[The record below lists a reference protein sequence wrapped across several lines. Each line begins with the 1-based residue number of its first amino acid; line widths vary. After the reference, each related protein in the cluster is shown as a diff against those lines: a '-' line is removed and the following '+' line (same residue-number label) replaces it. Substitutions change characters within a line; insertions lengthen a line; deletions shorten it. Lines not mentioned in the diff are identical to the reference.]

1 MNLENYKILKLSNK
15 EMIVCEVSGETK
27 DNYEISNPL
36 KMDIVPKLNS
46 VGQISEILNLR
57 PWLQHFSEQRYFE
70 VQKSQCILVAN
81 ASVGLSQYY
90 EHVIRKIDEDWSDE
104 AILSPDDSDDEDV
117 YDELLMD
124 AETESKLI
132 H

>member
-36 KMDIVPKLNS
+36 KMDVVPKLNS
-46 VGQISEILNLR
+46 SGQINEILNLR
-57 PWLQHFSEQRYFE
+57 PWLQH
-70 VQKSQCILVAN
+70 C
-81 ASVGLSQYY
+81 G
-90 EHVIRKIDEDWSDE
+90 DE
-104 AILSPDDSDDEDV
+104 AILSPTDDSSDEDV

>member
-46 VGQISEILNLR
+46 VGQMMKNLNL
-57 PWLQHFSEQRYFE
+57 
-70 VQKSQCILVAN
+70 I
-81 ASVGLSQYY
+81 
-90 EHVIRKIDEDWSDE
+90 
-104 AILSPDDSDDEDV
+104 
-117 YDELLMD
+117 
-124 AETESKLI
+124 
-132 H
+132 

>member
-36 KMDIVPKLNS
+36 KMDIVSKLNS
-46 VGQISEILNLR
+46 VGQINEILNLR

-81 ASVGLSQYY
+81 ASVGLRLNHSECRLVRRRCRPSATGGETFRAAASSQS
-90 EHVIRKIDEDWSDE
+90 RPT
-104 AILSPDDSDDEDV
+104 LFP
-117 YDELLMD
+117 
-124 AETESKLI
+124 TR
-132 H
+132 